1 MSVVDEIKA
10 KLDIVSYIQ
19 RTVPL
24 KRAGR
29 IYKAPCPF
37 HNERTPSFVVN
48 PDTQSWRC
56 FGACA
61 EGGDIFKF
69 AMKQNGWSF
78 REALEEL
85 GRMAGIEVRQQTP
98 EQRAHEDA
106 NDRLR
111 GMVKTAADFFH
122 ERLLDDADPAA
133 VRALKYTREK
143 RALNDDTIAR
153 FQIGYVPASWD
164 ALLST
169 LTNMGYSENDLVLA
183 GLARRNEEGRV
194 YDAFRNRLMIPI
206 RDERGRTVGF
216 GARALA
222 SEDNP
227 KYLNSPQSPIFD
239 KSKLLF
245 ALNFA
250 APTIRES
257 ETVVIVEGYLD
268 AIQAHQAGYTSVVA
282 QMGTAL
288 TEPQIKLVAPRWA
301 NKVVLALDSD
311 AAGQNATRRSL
322 EVARETLQADYAGR
336 LGVDFRVLNVPG
348 AKDPDDFI
356 RENASGWAEVVDAAI
371 PVADFVIGMEA
382 DALPDKPSIQQREAA
397 VRRLLPI
404 LSASE
409 DDLYRSSNLQKLAM
423 RFKLQERDLLM
434 WMSDQQKMPAPK
446 PAPRPQASEPPPNFP
461 DDAFLALEPQ
471 RVEPKMRDIVPSEL
485 DMEAYCLRALFEQ
498 PDAYYAINR
507 KLRELASQLPN
518 GTRAPLDDFSSE
530 DFSRTAYRELMTNFE
545 EALAQDE
552 IDFVE
557 YLRQHLDDSL
567 LGELNAIMLDQN
579 EAYALRVGQR
589 LPGDLAASIKIN
601 ERQQLLL
608 DVSAELIEMALRLR
622 ERRLAR
628 ERQELAYLE
637 IEGET
642 ARVMYEL
649 AAASLHAKH
658 LIDMEIS
665 KQLQVWQS
673 AGDPKRQ
680 H

>member
-1 MSVVDEIKA
+1 MSAVDEIKA
-10 KLDIVSYIQ
+10 KLDIVAYIQ

-29 IYKAPCPF
+29 VYKAPCPF

-61 EGGDIFKF
+61 EGGDLFKF

-85 GRMAGIEVRQQTP
+85 GRMAGVEVRPQTP
-98 EQRAHEDA
+98 EQRDYEDA

-111 GMVKTAADFFH
+111 GMIKTSADFFH
-122 ERLLDDADPAA
+122 EHLLDTANSAA

-143 RALNDDTIAR
+143 RALTDETIAK
-153 FQIGYVPASWD
+153 FQIGYAPASWD

-183 GLARRNEEGRV
+183 GLVRRNEEGRV
-194 YDAFRNRLMIPI
+194 YDAFRSRLMIPI
-206 RDERGRTVGF
+206 RDERGRMVGF

-222 SEDNP
+222 AEDNP

-250 APTIRES
+250 APAIRES

-268 AIQAHQAGYTSVVA
+268 AIQAHQAGYGNIVA

-288 TEPQIKLVAPRWA
+288 TESQIKLVAPRWTT
-301 NKVVLALDSD
+301 KVVLALDSD

-322 EVARETLQADYAGR
+322 EVARATLQADYAGR
-336 LGVDFRVLNVPG
+336 LGVEFRVLSVPD

-356 RENASGWAEVVDAAI
+356 RENPQMWPQIVEAAI

-382 DALPDKPSIQQREAA
+382 DALNENPSIQEREAA

-409 DDLYRSSNLQKLAM
+409 DDLYRSSNLQKLAI

-434 WMSDQQKMPAPK
+434 WMSDQPQPTQAK
-446 PAPRPQASEPPPNFP
+446 APRQPVDEPPPNFADGDP
-461 DDAFLALEPQ
+461 LVVLEPAA
-471 RVEPKMRDIVPSEL
+471 PKIRDIVPSET
-485 DMEAYCLRALFEQ
+485 DMEAYCLRALFTQ

-507 KLRELASQLPN
+507 KLRELAAQLP
-518 GTRAPLDDFSSE
+518 GGSKAALDDFSTE
-530 DFSRTAYRELMTNFE
+530 DFSRTAYRVLMQNFE
-545 EALAQDE
+545 DALAQDE
-552 IDFVE
+552 IEFVE
-557 YLRQHLDDSL
+557 YLRQNLDDSL
-567 LGELNAIMLDQN
+567 LNELDAIMLDQH

-589 LPGDLAASIKIN
+589 LPGDLAASIKAS
-601 ERQQLLL
+601 ERQQMLL
-608 DVSAELIEMALRLR
+608 DINAELVEMALRLR
-622 ERRLAR
+622 ERRLSR

-637 IEGET
+637 IEGEN
-642 ARVMYEL
+642 AVALQEL
-649 AAASLHAKH
+649 AMSSLHAKR

-665 KQLQVWQS
+665 RQLHAWQYS
-673 AGDPKRQ
+673 NAAKRSQ
-680 H
+680 